1 MVNGKWRE
9 GETAPTHGG
18 WFQGRLDKTRM
29 SGDAPAVEMTKM
41 SDIFIFTPKF
51 LKLQNIYIWTA
62 YLLLY
67 NLCPIKTHQRTHWV
81 KLSLS
86 LTVGHKT
93 RGISPRCD
101 PIYDPRIGPGIQL
114 QSPTTFPSMSV
125 SHLLITLFLATLT
138 DSLEL
143 GEHCDFADLCSL
155 GTRNNSICAVGQK
168 FLIRVCDTYSFWES
182 YMSLQGVR
190 GVRRQFLVSNSS
202 SLPGR
207 ERGTL
212 VLFLTRGVKVTEC
225 TQVKDITS
233 RLACKV
239 GLLVHNVKVA
249 LRKCLAWAR
258 WFWHEAQEGHLQ
270 EGSQKGPKKG
280 KAWRGV
286 IASSSVSANYPS
298 VRMGRSFLCRLL
310 IMNTFSAS

>member
-125 SHLLITLFLATLT
+125 SPLLITLFLATLT

-155 GTRNNSICAVGQK
+155 GTRNNSICDVGQK
-168 FLIRVCDTYSFWES
+168 FLIRVCDTYSFLGSHICHCRGWEEWGGS
-182 YMSLQGVR
+182 FWCLIPAPCQG
-190 GVRRQFLVSNSS
+190 
-202 SLPGR
+202 GR
-207 ERGTL
+207 EGPWCCFSPGGWKSPSAPKWR
-212 VLFLTRGVKVTEC
+212 
-225 TQVKDITS
+225 TS
-233 RLACKV
+233 PA
-239 GLLVHNVKVA
+239 G
-249 LRKCLAWAR
+249 
-258 WFWHEAQEGHLQ
+258 
-270 EGSQKGPKKG
+270 
-280 KAWRGV
+280 
-286 IASSSVSANYPS
+286 
-298 VRMGRSFLCRLL
+298 
-310 IMNTFSAS
+310 